1 MHGTTGY
8 DFLNLLNGLCVDPD
22 GRHPLQDIYA
32 QWTGRTWQAEE
43 VAYESKKL
51 ILDVAMPSELQA
63 LARRSSSGLPNSTAG
78 RRTSRSSACK
88 TALREVIACFPVYR
102 TYIRPAQTAVGE
114 EDRQHI
120 ASAVSL
126 ATLRNPAM
134 SASFFEFIAAVLLLD
149 DPVGLSETQRAARWD
164 FVLRF
169 QQLTGPVMARSCTS
183 SVRLIV
189 RDFSQSVCVV

>member
-1 MHGTTGY
+1 
-8 DFLNLLNGLCVDPD
+8 
-22 GRHPLQDIYA
+22 
-32 QWTGRTWQAEE
+32 

-51 ILDVAMPSELQA
+51 ILDVAMPSELHA
-63 LARRSSSGLPNSTAG
+63 LARRLERIAEQHRWSQDFTFFGLQ
-78 RRTSRSSACK
+78 

-102 TYIRPAQTAVGE
+102 TYIRPTQTAVGE

-134 SASFFEFIAAVLLLD
+134 SASLFDFIATVLLLD
-149 DPVGLSETQRAARWD
+149 DPVGLSETQRAARRD

-169 QQLTGPVMARSCTS
+169 QQLTGPVIAKGLGRYGLLPHRSS
-183 SVRLIV
+183 RLAQRGERRPRAVGHLRRSVPPT
-189 RDFSQSVCVV
+189 